1 MLVLAMLTKHTSWPC
16 RDLKLPESY
25 AVAFTGSR
33 ELCLCILLNRSC
45 KLLQLSLVS
54 TPLFYCKLA
63 WFCFFKM
70 CLRTAF
76 ALLFLL
82 GLTEYACTAP
92 VVDDKNAI
100 ANLAM
105 ENYYAILNES
115 GA

>member
-54 TPLFYCKLA
+54 TPFFYCKLA
-63 WFCFFKM
+63 WFCFFQNVFEDSV
-70 CLRTAF
+70 CSLVSA
-76 ALLFLL
+76 
-82 GLTEYACTAP
+82 G
-92 VVDDKNAI
+92 VN
-100 ANLAM
+100 
-105 ENYYAILNES
+105 
-115 GA
+115 